1 MNGDANQIQRSSAKQ
16 WFLRPSAKTSECLHK
31 DDAALDQVGS
41 ITAFLRFRA
50 DPSTHR
56 IATFQFFAVSAAS
69 SFRIILAD
77 QLIEHLDLMGHLVR
91 KLHVLD
97 NFGIELFL

>member
-50 DPSTHR
+50 DQNTDR

-69 SFRIILAD
+69 SFRRILSS
-77 QLIEHLDLMGHLVR
+77 QLLSAVKPNSVHCQRPCESMIQV
-91 KLHVLD
+91 
-97 NFGIELFL
+97 